1 MVDIHLIADGVIAA
15 VHARMDVEIGE
26 QRALGLAREF
36 LYSALPL
43 IRNEVG
49 DLDPAMMDA
58 DDLLDVAQ
66 FMLTIDPTRT
76 GMRNRSGWPVDA
88 ASLN

>member
-49 DLDPAMMDA
+49 DLDPAAMNA

-66 FMLTIDPTRT
+66 FMLTIDPDRT
-76 GMRNRSGWPVDA
+76 ARRNVSGWTADA